1 LVYNANCAP
10 FFGGDFNL
18 FTRTVSHDPSR
29 KSFLGKLVGFA
40 ALASLAPR
48 VFAKT
53 VVTSPAAQ
61 PASSTS
67 FKLSPDSRAVARR
80 VDSV

>member
-1 LVYNANCAP
+1 LVYNVNCAP
-10 FFGGDFNL
+10 FFGGDFN
-18 FTRTVSHDPSR
+18 FITRTVSHDPSR

-48 VFAKT
+48 VFART
-53 VVTSPAAQ
+53 VGVSTTANA
-61 PASSTS
+61 ASSST

-80 VDSV
+80 PDSV